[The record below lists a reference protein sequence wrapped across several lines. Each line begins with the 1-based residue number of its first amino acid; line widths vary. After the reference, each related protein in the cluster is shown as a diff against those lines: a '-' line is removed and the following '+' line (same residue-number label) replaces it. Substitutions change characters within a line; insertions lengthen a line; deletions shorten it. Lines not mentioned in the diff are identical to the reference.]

1 MALDLMAHGL
11 FFSGKV
17 QEAFEA
23 LDQASERA
31 QKMGA
36 ANLKS
41 SYEVTK
47 VCLQAQINSNPQEA
61 MSKLHS
67 VLKDLTAQDTYSR
80 NTIQLEILRQLI
92 HGGQFFAAH
101 QLFSQISPEIY
112 RSKNRRQ
119 IAILLHRYAFLLSI
133 QGSYL
138 ESLTVLRSARMHLN
152 ELVDLQLILRSY
164 ALECDILKRHQ
175 PFDQKSHEEAS
186 VMVEKLQTK
195 TSTFIGRRIQS
206 RVLKHSASP
215 PTSAAMRPKNI
226 TFTRGQ
232 DPLGDLLDQ
241 ASTTPAKSLVEM
253 VKQGL
258 WGLIPRFMGWD
269 PLSSRI
275 ILDVTELYALIQIR
289 DRCQLSNRPIKG
301 LSRKLIEL
309 MGEGRF
315 FSKQELVSK
324 IWGYSYESLR
334 HDSLLHS
341 GLHQLREHLGVGTE
355 VIQSSEEG
363 FKLMIPIFSSVA
375 HKLRASIE
383 STINTSPLSETNK
396 IVTSQTSQ
404 TEDKV
409 SATTKVHGGMNSN
422 VHQPLFTLPT
432 EYIPLNAR
440 QISLLRSLELGASID
455 IRRYCRQFDVS
466 HMTAFRDLLQLKER
480 QFLERVGKG
489 RSTSYIRMR

>member
-1 MALDLMAHGL
+1 
-11 FFSGKV
+11 
-17 QEAFEA
+17 
-23 LDQASERA
+23 
-31 QKMGA
+31 MGA
-36 ANLKS
+36 TNLKS

-47 VCLQAQINSNPQEA
+47 VCLQAQISSNPQEA
-61 MSKLHS
+61 MSKLHA

-152 ELVDLQLILRSY
+152 EMVDLQLILRSY
-164 ALECDILKRHQ
+164 ALEQDILMRHQ
-175 PFDQKSHEEAS
+175 PFDQKSHDEAS
-186 VMVEKLQTK
+186 RMVEKLQTK
-195 TSTFIGRRIQS
+195 TSTFIGHRIQARS
-206 RVLKHSASP
+206 IRLPGSTHLSSP
-215 PTSAAMRPKNI
+215 IRHKNVAL
-226 TFTRGQ
+226 TRGQ

-241 ASTTPAKSLVEM
+241 VSMAPAKILVEM

-309 MGEGRF
+309 MSEGRF
-315 FSKQELVSK
+315 FSKQELVGK

-355 VIQSSEEG
+355 VIQASEDG
-363 FKLMIPIFSSVA
+363 FKLMIPVFSTVDYEMRTSMGGTSGASTSV
-375 HKLRASIE
+375 
-383 STINTSPLSETNK
+383 
-396 IVTSQTSQ
+396 
-404 TEDKV
+404 
-409 SATTKVHGGMNSN
+409 NSN
-422 VHQPLFTLPT
+422 THQPLFSLPA

-455 IRRYCRQFDVS
+455 IRRYGRQFDVS
-466 HMTAFRDLLQLKER
+466 HMTAFRDLLQLKE
-480 QFLERVGKG
+480 QHFLERVGKG
-489 RSTSYIRMR
+489 RSTSYIRIR